1 MKKGRLAY
9 YITPHG
15 LGHAV
20 RSLEVIRH
28 LLQMEPNLEIFV
40 VSTLPEFLLDQK
52 LKKSLS
58 LREKRL
64 DIGLVQLDSLQFDL
78 DASRRSVESLHHT
91 RDALVEEE
99 IHFLKASE
107 ISAVVSD
114 IPFLPFAAAY
124 QQAIPAI
131 GISNFTWDWIY
142 KAYVPSDPRWAP
154 LVHWIGESYQKCD
167 LFLQL
172 PMHGDCSVFPNIKD
186 VPLVA
191 RRAKRDREETREI
204 LHLQSDERLYL
215 VSFAYLKLDETAQ
228 NRVQDINDAVFL
240 YKYPLNFH
248 FGNGICLDQLPLT
261 YEDAVAAVD
270 GVITKPGYGIVADC
284 LAHGTPIIYTERGF
298 FPEYDILVQEIEKQL
313 TTVYLSSSDLYEGRW
328 KSAIMQLESKA
339 RTVPHIPCNGAQ
351 VCAEIILQYLS

>member
-1 MKKGRLAY
+1 MKKERLAY

-28 LLQMEPNLEIFV
+28 LLQIEPNLEIFA
-40 VSTLPEFLLDQK
+40 VSTLPEFLLDHK

-78 DASRRSVESLHHT
+78 EASRQAVESLHHN
-91 RDALVEEE
+91 RGALVEEE
-99 IHFLKASE
+99 IHFLKNTE

-114 IPFLPFAAAY
+114 IPFLPFVAAY
-124 QQAIPAI
+124 QQSIPAI
-131 GISNFTWDWIY
+131 GISNFSWDWIY
-142 KAYVPSDPRWAP
+142 KAYAPSDPRWAP
-154 LVHWIGESYQKCD
+154 LVDWIGESYQKCA
-167 LFLQL
+167 LLLQL
-172 PMHGDCSVFPNIKD
+172 PMHGDCSVFPNIED

-191 RRAKRDREETREI
+191 RRAKRNKDETRNI
-204 LHLQSDERLYL
+204 LQLKLNQRLYL
-215 VSFAYLKLDETAQ
+215 VSFAYLELDETAQ
-228 NRVQDINDAVFL
+228 KRVQDINDAVFL

-261 YEDAVAAVD
+261 YEDVVAAVD

-284 LAHGTPIIYTERGF
+284 LAHGTPIIYTDRGF

-313 TTVYLSSSDLYEGRW
+313 ATVYLSSSDLYGGRW
-328 KSAIMQLESKA
+328 KSAIKQLESQT
-339 RTVPHIPCNGAQ
+339 RTIPDIPCNGAE
-351 VCAEIILQYLS
+351 VCAKIIMRYLS